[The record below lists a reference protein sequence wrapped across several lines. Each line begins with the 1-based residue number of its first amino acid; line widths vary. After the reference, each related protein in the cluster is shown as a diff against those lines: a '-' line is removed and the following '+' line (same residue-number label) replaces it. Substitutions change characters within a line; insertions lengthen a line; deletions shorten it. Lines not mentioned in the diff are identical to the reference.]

1 MPSPNGFHFHLLLLN
16 FHEMWQFFEI
26 NLGIFYQIW
35 NLLLDP
41 VPIIGKNQRFSQI
54 FGQIRLKWNTDRT
67 QVLYMTLTWSLNQI
81 HIMQRKRLTFKVSN
95 NEVVMSYSD
104 VIIEFL
110 VSATKGVVSGILH
123 CSPNFVL
130 RNPCL

>member
-1 MPSPNGFHFHLLLLN
+1 MYDHLVDTRREKVDATLHSAAEICFVDLDLLTRFPMPSPNGFHFHLLLLN

-54 FGQIRLKWNTDRT
+54 FGQS
-67 QVLYMTLTWSLNQI
+67 V
-81 HIMQRKRLTFKVSN
+81 
-95 NEVVMSYSD
+95 
-104 VIIEFL
+104 
-110 VSATKGVVSGILH
+110 
-123 CSPNFVL
+123 
-130 RNPCL
+130 